1 MADAAGPLDG
11 RAPLTAPGLT
21 VTALPL
27 HAKVNVR
34 GRDAAPVLIEAVAAA
49 LGGAPPL
56 EPNTT
61 TDAGGRTILWLG
73 PGEWRVVGPPGDEAA
88 LLAALTRTVPRRLSA
103 VVDVSDS
110 YTMIRLDG
118 AAARDTLARGC
129 PLDLHPRAFGAG
141 RCAQS
146 LLAGI
151 DILLHQRDAA
161 PTFDLHVRWSL
172 ADHLWGWLGDALPR

>member
-11 RAPLTAPGLT
+11 RAPLAAARLS
-21 VTALPL
+21 VVALPL
-27 HAKVNVR
+27 HAQVTVR
-34 GRDAAPVLIEAVAAA
+34 GRDATPALVDAIAAA

-56 EPNTT
+56 NSNTAT
-61 TDAGGRTILWLG
+61 SAGGRTMLWLG

-88 LLAALTRTVPRRLSA
+88 LLAALSRAVPRRLAA
-103 VVDVSDS
+103 VVEVSDF
-110 YTMIRLDG
+110 YAMIRIGGPD
-118 AAARDTLARGC
+118 ARDVLARGC

-151 DILLHQRDAA
+151 DVLLHQRDDA
-161 PTFDLHVRWSL
+161 PTFELHVRWSL
-172 ADHLWGWLGDALPR
+172 ADYLWGWLGDALPL